1 MCVAARAVGRERRE
15 RRGRAAR
22 TPRFASRHPL
32 HARPCTVPR
41 PAAAAARRGGRPM
54 RAARGAAPAA
64 QRRPPPSPPL
74 PRPGRAL
81 GPARRGRVVAAAP
94 SAPGAPDD
102 PTTTPDAAGAE
113 LRAAQATDDGA
124 TWPLEDIQVWGEG
137 VGGAGSNPAAARAA
151 DPPRFPLPRPAS
163 CSASSTPQCSPR
175 WAASR
180 TPWGRSCGC
189 RRTWGGRRVAIVGKR
204 KESCV
209 TSAFRT
215 LFLRPSPT
223 PLPPQLPPALAR
235 CHRGRALGGG
245 HRVPVR
251 RGDRAAG
258 FG

>member
-74 PRPGRAL
+74 PRPGRAWSRPAAAAWWRPLPAPRALPTTPPPPPTRPAPSCAPRRRPMMAPRGPWRTSRCGERGL
-81 GPARRGRVVAAAP
+81 GGRGRTRRPRALPTPHVSPSPAPLPAAPRRHRNARRGGRPRVRPGVGPAAA
-94 SAPGAPDD
+94 G
-102 PTTTPDAAGAE
+102 
-113 LRAAQATDDGA
+113 
-124 TWPLEDIQVWGEG
+124 VHG
-137 VGGAGSNPAAARAA
+137 VGGGWRLLGREKKAAPHSRFVPSSYA
-151 DPPRFPLPRPAS
+151 PP
-163 CSASSTPQCSPR
+163 QH
-175 WAASR
+175 
-180 TPWGRSCGC
+180 
-189 RRTWGGRRVAIVGKR
+189 
-204 KESCV
+204 
-209 TSAFRT
+209 
-215 LFLRPSPT
+215 PS
-223 PLPPQLPPALAR
+223 PQLPPALAR
-235 CHRGRALGGG
+235 RHRGRALGGG